1 MSEPVNPI
9 AEARMKT
16 VYESARIEQSRY
28 REWETSGC
36 FSPVGKASPYC
47 IVIPPPNVTGTLH
60 MGHAF
65 QVTLMDC
72 LVRYNRMRGLRTLWQ
87 PGTDHAGIATQMVVE
102 RQLEADGLSRRDM
115 SREQFVEKVWEW
127 KKNSGDTISR
137 QLRRLGASLDW
148 RREKFTM
155 DEQLSAAV
163 LEAFVRLY
171 DEGLI
176 YRAKRLVNW
185 DPRLKTAISDLEVV
199 PEEIDGHLWHIRY
212 PLNDGGHV
220 VVATTR
226 PETLFGDTAVAVHP
240 EDERY
245 RRFVGQRLSLPLSGR
260 EIPVIADAGVDP
272 EFGSGCVKI
281 TPAHDFKDYAVGKRH
296 GLETINVMNEDASL
310 NDAVPE
316 AYRGLDRYAARKRVV
331 DELERLGL
339 LNSVEDYRMTVPR
352 GDRSGEIIEPYLT
365 DQWFVRATK
374 LAEAARQAVEDGR
387 VRFIPDNWKKNYF
400 EWLDN
405 IEDWC
410 ISRQLWWGHRIP
422 AWYDGD
428 GKVYVGR
435 SERETRQ
442 KYQLGTGCKLQR
454 DDDVLDTWFSS
465 SLWPFSTLGWPGSTA
480 ELRDFYPTSVLVTG
494 FDIIFFWVARMVMMG
509 IELTGEIPFREVYV
523 HGLVR
528 DYQGQKMSK
537 SKGNILDPID
547 LIDGITL
554 EELVKKRLFG
564 LMQPRLAKKVESDTR
579 KQFADG
585 IPAYG
590 ADALRF
596 TFAAMATGGRD
607 IRFDLGR
614 IEGYRNFCNK
624 LWNATRFVSLG
635 YDAPGRENHTP
646 GTVYDR
652 WIRHRLNALIKNV
665 TRHFST
671 YRFDLLSAELHEF
684 VWHDFCDWF
693 LEFSKVI
700 QQGEENDADRTANR
714 TCLVE
719 TLETTLRLLHP
730 VIPHVTEELWQQIKP
745 LSGFR
750 DATIQR
756 QPYPESDLAWED
768 PSAEEEIVKVR
779 QIIAGLRR
787 IRSELGLPPGKPLP
801 VLIQGYGKEQREHFN
816 RHRDVLYALGGI
828 QGVDWLPAE
837 AKPPPA
843 AIALIG
849 EMKLLVPLA
858 GLVNAAAEIVRLEKQ
873 ISRISKQLAH
883 AQARLNDRNFTA
895 RAPRELVTAQRD
907 NVDNY
912 RMQLDRLNEQIS
924 VLQAL

>member
-1 MSEPVNPI
+1 M
-9 AEARMKT
+9 AEARIKP
-16 VYESARIEQSRY
+16 VYEPAQIEQSRY
-28 REWETSGC
+28 REWEASGC
-36 FSPVGKASPYC
+36 FSPIGKGSPYC

-65 QVTLMDC
+65 QVTLMDS

-102 RQLEADGLSRRDM
+102 RQLEASGLSRSQM
-115 SREQFVEKVWEW
+115 SREQFIAKVWEW
-127 KKNSGDTISR
+127 KKTSGDTINR

-155 DEQLSAAV
+155 DEQLSTAV

-176 YRAKRLVNW
+176 YRAKRLINW
-185 DPRLKTAISDLEVV
+185 DPKLKTAVSDLEVI
-199 PEEIDGHLWHIRY
+199 PEEINGHLWHIRY
-212 PLNDGGHV
+212 PLNGGGHIT
-220 VVATTR
+220 VATTR

-245 RRFVGQRLSLPLSGR
+245 SDLVGQRLSLPLSER
-260 EIPVIADAGVDP
+260 EIPVIADRDVDP

-281 TPAHDFKDYAVGKRH
+281 TPAHDFKDYAIGRRH
-296 GLETINVMNEDASL
+296 GLEMINIMHEDASL
-310 NDAVPE
+310 NDAVPA
-316 AYRGLDRYAARKRVV
+316 AYRGLNRYVARERVV
-331 DELERLGL
+331 DQLQRLGL
-339 LNSVEDYRMTVPR
+339 LDSIEDYRMTVPR

-374 LAEAARQAVEDGR
+374 LAKAARQVVADGHI
-387 VRFIPDNWKKNYF
+387 RFTPEHWKKNYF

-422 AWYDGD
+422 AWYNEKGEI
-428 GKVYVGR
+428 YVGR
-435 SERETRQ
+435 NEYETRE
-442 KYQLGTGCKLQR
+442 KYQLGSDCKLQQ
-454 DDDVLDTWFSS
+454 DHDVLDTWFSS
-465 SLWPFSTLGWPGSTA
+465 SLWPFSTLGWPESTA
-480 ELRDFYPTSVLVTG
+480 ELQDFYPTSILVTG

-509 IELTGEIPFREVYV
+509 IRLTDEIPFREVYV

-528 DYQGQKMSK
+528 DNQGQKMSK

-554 EELVKKRLFG
+554 EKLVQKRLSG
-564 LMQPRLAKKVESDTR
+564 LMQPRLAKKIERDTH

-585 IPAYG
+585 IPSYG

-596 TFAAMATGGRD
+596 TFAAMATSGRD

-614 IEGYRNFCNK
+614 IGGYRNFCNK
-624 LWNATRFVSLG
+624 LWNAARFVSLTC
-635 YDAPGRENHTP
+635 DSAGREKHVP
-646 GTVYDR
+646 GTIYER
-652 WIRHRLNALIKNV
+652 WIRHRLNALIENV
-665 TRHFST
+665 AHHFST
-671 YRFDLLSAELHEF
+671 YRFDLLSAELYEF

-693 LEFSKVI
+693 LEFTKVV
-700 QQGEENDADRTANR
+700 QQEAANGTDKASGH

-730 VIPHVTEELWQQIKP
+730 VMPHITEELWQQLKP
-745 LSGFR
+745 LSGLS
-750 DATIQR
+750 DGTIQQR
-756 QPYPESDLAWED
+756 PYPVSDPAWED
-768 PSAEEEIVKVR
+768 PLAEQEVAQAQ

-787 IRSELGLPPGKPLP
+787 IRSELCLPPGKPLP
-801 VLIQGYGKEQREHFN
+801 VLIQGYSEQQREHFN
-816 RHRDVLYALGGI
+816 RHQGVLYALGGI
-828 QGVDWLPAE
+828 QRVDWLPE
-837 AKPPPA
+837 EEKPPQA

-873 ISRISKQLAH
+873 IARINKQLAQ
-883 AQARLNDRNFTA
+883 AQARLNNESFIT
-895 RAPRELVTAQRD
+895 RAPKELVAAQRD
-907 NVDNY
+907 NANNY
-912 RMQLDRLNEQIS
+912 RMQLDRLSEQIS
-924 VLQAL
+924 VLETL